1 MTKRLESIGDV
12 KEGRYIIIDNEP
24 CKVTNTK
31 HSAPGKHGHGK
42 IRMEAVGIF
51 DDKKRIIV
59 KPSDAKVEVPII
71 DKRGAQV
78 ISISG
83 DTAQAMD
90 LESYETFELE
100 IPEEFKEKLREGIQF
115 MYWIVLGKKIMKQLK

>member
-1 MTKRLESIGDV
+1 MTQKVEDIGGL

-24 CKVTNTK
+24 CKITSTK

-42 IRMEAVGIF
+42 VRLEAVGVF

-71 DKRGAQV
+71 EKKSAQV
-78 ISISG
+78 LSIKS
-83 DTAQAMD
+83 DIAQVMD
-90 LESYETFELE
+90 LDSYETFDIKIEDEL
-100 IPEEFKEKLREGIQF
+100 KGKVTDGAQVL
-115 MYWIVLGKKIMKQLK
+115 YWEVLGKKIMKQLK

>member
-1 MTKRLESIGDV
+1 MSKKLEAIGDL

-42 IRMEAVGIF
+42 VRMEAVGIF
-51 DDKKRIIV
+51 DDKKRVIV
-59 KPSDAKVEVPII
+59 KPSDARVEVPLVE
-71 DKRGAQV
+71 KKGAQI

-83 DTAQAMD
+83 DNAQVMD
-90 LESYETFELE
+90 LDTYETFELE
-100 IPEEFKEKLREGIQF
+100 IPPELKDKVEEGKQL
-115 MYWIVLGKKIMKQLK
+115 MYWTVLGRKMMKQLK